1 MSRFNNKND
10 YCLVANLINVIQ
22 FISFLYYDLF
32 TSFILRTCA
41 VERALAEYKK
51 NIRST
56 FKI

>member
-41 VERALAEYKK
+41 VEHALAEYKK
-51 NIRST
+51 NI
-56 FKI
+56 